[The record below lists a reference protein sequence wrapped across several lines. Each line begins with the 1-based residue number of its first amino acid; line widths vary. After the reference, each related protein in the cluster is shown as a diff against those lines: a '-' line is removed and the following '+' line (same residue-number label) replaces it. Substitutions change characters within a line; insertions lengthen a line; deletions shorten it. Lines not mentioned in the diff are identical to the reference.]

1 MSRLLLNSNMNKIIL
16 TSLLCAVIFLA
27 HGQELNCKVTVNA
40 DQIQTS
46 DRGIFKDMERGIAA
60 FMNTRKWTTDNYKN
74 YERINCGIFLNI
86 SRMPSI
92 GSFVA
97 SAQITVARPVYNTNY
112 ETVLFNFAD
121 REWEFEY
128 IESLPLEYND
138 NAYINNLTSMLAYYA
153 YIIIGMDSD
162 SFAERGGDSYFQ
174 KALMVVN
181 NAQAS
186 NRPGWQSIG
195 SNRNRYNLIENIN
208 NPQMAELRKNTYK
221 YHRLALD
228 TFDKTP
234 DESRQLVLTV
244 LKNMKTVWQIYPNSI
259 FIISFFD
266 TKANELVN
274 IFSEGNLGVR
284 REAFDILSA
293 IDPKRNIYQKI
304 ITSN

>member
-1 MSRLLLNSNMNKIIL
+1 MNKLILTLLLS
-16 TSLLCAVIFLA
+16 TVTLLV
-27 HGQELNCKVTVNA
+27 HGQELNAKVTVNA
-40 DQIQTS
+40 DQISTS
-46 DRGIFKDMERGIAA
+46 DRGIFKDMERGIAS
-60 FMNTRKWTTDNYKN
+60 FMNTRKWTSDTFKN
-74 YERINCGIFLNI
+74 HERINCGIFLNI
-86 SRMPSI
+86 SRMPTI

-138 NAYINNLTSMLAYYA
+138 NTYISNLTSMLAYYA
-153 YIIIGMDSD
+153 YIIIGMDAD
-162 SFAERGGDSYFQ
+162 SFAERGGDPYFQ
-174 KALMVVN
+174 KALIVVN
-181 NAQAS
+181 NAQSS

-234 DESRQLVLTV
+234 DDSRQLVLTV

-266 TKANELVN
+266 TKANELVS
-274 IFSEGNLGVR
+274 IFTEGNLGVR